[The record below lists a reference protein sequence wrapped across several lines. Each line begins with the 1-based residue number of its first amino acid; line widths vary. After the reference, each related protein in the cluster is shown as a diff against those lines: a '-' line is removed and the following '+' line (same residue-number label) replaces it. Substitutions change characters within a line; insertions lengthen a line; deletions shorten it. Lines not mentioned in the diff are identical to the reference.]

1 MTKEPIIVDCE
12 YCTVR
17 GNENK
22 CKALQI
28 ETHTCLGITAK
39 NKCPIYKLKQ
49 QFKRL
54 ENEYEG
60 FAVKYTD
67 MEIALKRKEQ
77 ECEFWEKELDRTH
90 LLMLEKQ
97 DELVKEILKN
107 DQLEA
112 EKKELKTCYNNNL
125 KVLRHEE
132 KVNNNLT
139 DRVMKAEQA
148 LQEIKEIANK
158 NEVCP
163 YVISHHCD
171 KYDCKRKEHCEI
183 AQILQKCEV
192 IEE

>member
-1 MTKEPIIVDCE
+1 MADKQIIIDGVDVSGCE
-12 YCTVR
+12 CYNPNIKMDCLLYPLQSDA
-17 GNENK
+17 
-22 CKALQI
+22 CKNNPNC
-28 ETHTCLGITAK
+28 H
-39 NKCPIYKLKQ
+39 YKL
-49 QFKRL
+49 
-54 ENEYEG
+54 Y
-60 FAVKYTD
+60 
-67 MEIALKRKEQ
+67 KRKEQ

-192 IEE
+192 IKDE